1 MKKSLIT
8 YSTVDGQTKEICEKI
23 LELSNNSFIDILP
36 INKVSSIDAYEKVV
50 IGASIR
56 YGNYRK
62 DVFQFINKNIEKL
75 ELKENAFFSVN
86 VVARKPEK
94 NTAETNPYI
103 NKFLKISKWKPN
115 KISVFAGKVD
125 YPNYNFFDKYIIKF
139 IMFITKGPTDTS
151 QSFEFTDWLK
161 VDDFSKELRD
171 NYSKNTDFTH
181 FYYI

>member
-1 MKKSLIT
+1 MSKFLII
-8 YSTVDGQTKEICEKI
+8 YSTTDGHTKIICERIKNFLTDGNLVELLS
-23 LELSNNSFIDILP
+23 LEDSKKVDLSNF
-36 INKVSSIDAYEKVV
+36 EKII

-56 YGNYRK
+56 YGKHSKELYE
-62 DVFQFINKNIEKL
+62 FINLNKNILDQK
-75 ELKENAFFSVN
+75 KSAFFSVN

-125 YPNYNFFDKYIIKF
+125 YPNYNFFDKYVIKF

-151 QSFEFTDWLK
+151 QSYEFTDWSK
-161 VDDFSKELRD
+161 VDDFSKEFRN
-171 NYSKNTDFTH
+171 NY
-181 FYYI
+181 

>member
-1 MKKSLIT
+1 MSSFLII
-8 YSTVDGQTKEICEKI
+8 YSSTDGHTKIICERIRNLLNDGNLVELVSLEDVKKI
-23 LELSNNSFIDILP
+23 DLYNF
-36 INKVSSIDAYEKVV
+36 EKII

-56 YGNYRK
+56 YGKHSKELYK
-62 DVFQFINKNIEKL
+62 FIDLNKNTLGQKQC
-75 ELKENAFFSVN
+75 AFFSVN

-115 KISVFAGKVD
+115 KIRVFAGKVD

-151 QSFEFTDWLK
+151 KSYEFTDWSK
-161 VDDFSKELRD
+161 VDNFCEELKN
-171 NYSKNTDFTH
+171 NY
-181 FYYI
+181 

>member
-1 MKKSLIT
+1 MTTFLII
-8 YSTVDGQTKEICEKI
+8 YSTTDGHTKIICERIKNFLNDGNLVELLS
-23 LELSNNSFIDILP
+23 LEDAKKVDLSNF
-36 INKVSSIDAYEKVV
+36 EKII

-56 YGNYRK
+56 YGKHSKELYE
-62 DVFQFINKNIEKL
+62 FINFNKDILDQK
-75 ELKENAFFSVN
+75 KSAFFSVN

-103 NKFLKISKWKPN
+103 DKFLKISKWKPN

-151 QSFEFTDWLK
+151 QSYEFTDWSK
-161 VDDFSKELRD
+161 VDDFSEEFRN
-171 NYSKNTDFTH
+171 NY
-181 FYYI
+181 

>member
-1 MKKSLIT
+1 MSKFLII
-8 YSTVDGQTKEICEKI
+8 YSTTDGHTKIICERIKNFLTDGNLVELLS
-23 LELSNNSFIDILP
+23 LEDSKKVDLSNF
-36 INKVSSIDAYEKVV
+36 EKII

-56 YGNYRK
+56 YGKHSKELYE
-62 DVFQFINKNIEKL
+62 FINLNKNILDQK
-75 ELKENAFFSVN
+75 KSAFFSVN

-139 IMFITKGPTDTS
+139 IMIITKGPTDTS
-151 QSFEFTDWLK
+151 QSYEFTDWSK
-161 VDDFSKELRD
+161 VDDFSKQLR
-171 NYSKNTDFTH
+171 NN
-181 FYYI
+181 